1 MTAVRGGLR
10 SWLLSELRYV
20 LTALA
25 YFTRIPVPRWV
36 GYEAHYLNA
45 AARYFP
51 LIGLLVG
58 AVAAGTY
65 WLALQVWTP
74 AIAVLLSMAATLLL
88 TGAFHEDGLADS
100 MDAFGGGYTREDTLR
115 IMHDSRIGTFGA
127 IALVVVL
134 ALKWQALAA
143 LPPTL
148 AIGTM
153 VAAHGASRLFAIAYL
168 RTLPYVRPEGKAK
181 PVARD
186 LHGAALAVATVC
198 GCAPLFGLP
207 WPLALAIPLV
217 LLPLWLWL
225 GAYFRRRLSGYTGD
239 CLGMAQQLAE
249 LTILLLVAAWTSF

>member
-1 MTAVRGGLR
+1 MNTVRSGIH
-10 SWLLSELRYV
+10 WLFSELRYA

-58 AVAAGTY
+58 AVAAGAY
-65 WLALQVWTP
+65 WLALHLWTP
-74 AIAVLLSMAATLLL
+74 PIAVLLSMAATLLL

-115 IMHDSRIGTFGA
+115 IMHDSRIGTFGTV
-127 IALVVVL
+127 ALLVVL
-134 ALKWQALAA
+134 ALKWQALVA
-143 LPPTL
+143 LPPPL
-148 AIGTM
+148 AVVAM
-153 VAAHGASRLFAIAYL
+153 VAAHGTSRLFAIAYL

-181 PVARD
+181 PVASE
-186 LHGAALAVATVC
+186 LHGVALAMAVVC
-198 GCAPLFGLP
+198 GGAPLLGLP
-207 WPLALAIPLV
+207 WPLALAIPLA
-217 LLPLWLWL
+217 LLPLWFWL
-225 GAYFRRRLSGYTGD
+225 GRYFRRRLGGYTGD

-249 LTILLLVAAWTSF
+249 LAILLMAAAWMSF